1 MALSR
6 AKLGLYILGR
16 REVFE
21 ACYELREAFELLLK
35 RPDKLTLVTGELWPS
50 ERILADEEGKENV
63 EGETVMEGVEHLG
76 QYVFEMTKT
85 RVEELKRA
93 RGLIAEVP
101 VGGPGGEEVG
111 GDVEDMVEGEGVKGG
126 EQEEVDDDEEEGGVR
141 VEGFEAEEE

>member
-1 MALSR
+1 M
-6 AKLGLYILGR
+6 
-16 REVFE
+16 FE

-50 ERILADEEGKENV
+50 ERILADEEGKEKV
-63 EGETVMEGVEHLG
+63 EGETIMEGVEHLG

-93 RGLIAEVP
+93 RGLVAEAP
-101 VGGPGGEEVG
+101 VGGGVGGEAKEEVEG
-111 GDVEDMVEGEGVKGG
+111 MVEGEGVKGE
-126 EQEEVDDDEEEGGVR
+126 EQEEADDEEEGGVR